1 MVKKVRS
8 PLPIDLLNLLGSFVG
23 DDYHFLTFEL
33 TPKGFLS
40 HHRIFMQ
47 SRHNPRK
54 KSKAFDYHT
63 QILEV
68 YYPSFTYSKM
78 VRNRYKNKKHWHT
91 DYNQKYLLTIR
102 ERYPDETNIK
112 YARACRDYIKL
123 GIIWL

>member
-1 MVKKVRS
+1 MPKKVRS
-8 PLPIDLLNLLGSFVG
+8 ALPIDLLNLLGSFVG

-54 KSKAFDYHT
+54 KCKWFNTAWGVLGVSYQDRTWAP
-63 QILEV
+63 ICV
-68 YYPSFTYSKM
+68 
-78 VRNRYKNKKHWHT
+78 
-91 DYNQKYLLTIR
+91 R
-102 ERYPDETNIK
+102 ERYPNETNIK
-112 YARACRDYIKL
+112 YALACRDYIKL